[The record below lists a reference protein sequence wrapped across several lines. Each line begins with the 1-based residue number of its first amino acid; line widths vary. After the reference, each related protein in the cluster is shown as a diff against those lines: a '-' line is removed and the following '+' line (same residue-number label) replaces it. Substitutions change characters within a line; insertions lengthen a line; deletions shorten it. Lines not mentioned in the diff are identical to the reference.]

1 MFRFLA
7 IVVAAVTL
15 AGCASTPTRD
25 QTIVGGIAVGAGV
38 GAAIGSAAG
47 GPPGAWAGAAI
58 GGAAG
63 GIVGYLIQ
71 PEGCFYRNRR
81 GEWWQVSC
89 EGRFPAK
96 AACFTGSDIWGF
108 REVPCPGRTALRV
121 DTK

>member
-1 MFRFLA
+1 LLRFLA
-7 IVVAAVTL
+7 IVLAAVTL
-15 AGCASTPTRD
+15 AGCGSTPMRE
-25 QTIVGGIAVGAGV
+25 QTTLGGTAIGAGI
-38 GAAIGSAAG
+38 GAAIGSATG

-89 EGRFPAK
+89 EGKFEAK
-96 AACFTGSDIWGF
+96 AACFTGNDIFGF
-108 REVPCPGRTALRV
+108 HEVPCPGRTVVSARI
-121 DTK
+121 K